1 LDGFIIVDKPDGI
14 TSHDVVS
21 KLRKKLKIKRIGHTG
36 TLDPIAT
43 GVLPICIGICTKA
56 SDFLVAD
63 EKIYE
68 ATIKLGVL
76 TDTSDIT
83 GNIIEEKKVDIKE
96 LPIENVIYSFIG
108 KQKQKP
114 PIYSA
119 VKVNGKKLYEYA
131 REGKKVEIPEREIE
145 IFDIKLKHIDVQNN
159 LIDITVHC
167 SKGTYI
173 RSLCVDIGTKLGT
186 IATMQSLRR
195 IQSGI
200 FNIDKAIKL
209 DEINEATKLIT
220 LEDVFKMK
228 KKIILKDFEILKL
241 LNGVKLKKDLKDE
254 IYRIY
259 DFKNNFIGLGSVK
272 DNYLKR
278 EIIIEWV

>member
-278 EIIIEWV
+278 EIIIE

>member
-1 LDGFIIVDKPDGI
+1 MDGFIIVDKPDGI

-278 EIIIEWV
+278 EIIIE